1 MDRRRAAAVMAA
13 SRSPIERA
21 RAAASLRGRRASGAL
36 VVLLAAL
43 LPGCGAAT
51 PAPQPPAAPC
61 PPAIA
66 REEARPTPP
75 DSPAVAV
82 VRGVLGP
89 ARAATWGTF
98 AASFREAVPLAR
110 IESSAAE
117 SEASLGKLVELRQ
130 ADESKDAS
138 RTRSTVL
145 AFRER
150 GTEVF
155 TVTLDASGVLIGLR
169 VADLVDREQTGPG
182 PADAYVAKR
191 TYLLPGKG
199 GWYVANGGPTSAV
212 NHHVGNTQQWYAFD
226 LDKRDPQGKEARGD
240 GKRNED
246 HLVFGE
252 LVLAPAEGTVVAV
265 IDAVDDYPPGER
277 ERYVVPGNSVVI
289 DHGGDEFS
297 VLAHLQR
304 GSIVVKVGQKLKAGQ
319 TLGKVGN
326 SGNTSDPHVH
336 WHLANKAGLSR
347 GSGLPIRFGALLVNG
362 KRVENARPVRGD
374 VIENAP

>member
-1 MDRRRAAAVMAA
+1 MDRGRTAAVSPAPRSPLERGRAALGVGG
-13 SRSPIERA
+13 
-21 RAAASLRGRRASGAL
+21 RAARVL
-36 VVLLAAL
+36 VALLAA
-43 LPGCGAAT
+43 CSSAACSAAA

-61 PPAIA
+61 PPAVA
-66 REEARPTPP
+66 REEVRATPP
-75 DSPAVAV
+75 DPPAVAV
-82 VRGVLGP
+82 VRGLLGP

-98 AASFREAVPLAR
+98 APSFREAVPLAR
-110 IESSAAE
+110 VESSAAD
-117 SEASLGKLVELRQ
+117 SERTLGKLMELRQ

-138 RTRSTVL
+138 RTRTTVL

-155 TVTLDASGVLIGLR
+155 TVTRDASGVVIGLR
-169 VADLVDREQTGPG
+169 VADLVEREQSGPG

-199 GWYVANGGPTSAV
+199 AWYVANGGPTSAV
-212 NHHVGNTQQWYAFD
+212 NNHVGNTQQWYAFD

-289 DHGGDEFS
+289 DYGGDEFS

-304 GSIVVKVGQKLKAGQ
+304 GSIVVKVGQKVKAGQ
-319 TLGKVGN
+319 ALGKVGN

-347 GSGLPIRFGALLVNG
+347 GSGLPIRFGPLLVNG
-362 KRVENARPVRGD
+362 KRVDDARPVRGD
-374 VIENAP
+374 TIENAP